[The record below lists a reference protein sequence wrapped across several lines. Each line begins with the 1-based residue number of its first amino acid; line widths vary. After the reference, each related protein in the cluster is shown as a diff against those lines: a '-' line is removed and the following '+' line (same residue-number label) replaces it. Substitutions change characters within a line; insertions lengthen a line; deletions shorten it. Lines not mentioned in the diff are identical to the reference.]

1 MRLQRLA
8 IFLAQ
13 MITLGLAIAFI
24 LTVFWPGLIQQV
36 QPTIE
41 IRESNPATGN
51 ARTSGPV
58 SYASA
63 VEKAAPAVVNINT
76 AKVVTVRRNPFF
88 DDPVFRQFFGIAP
101 GSGGSSKRLETS
113 LGSGV
118 IFSEQG
124 YILTNHHVINGADAI
139 QVFLRDGRSAPA
151 RLIGSDP
158 ETDVAVLKID
168 LPKLPV
174 ITLGQSDKSRI
185 GDVVLAIGNPFGVG
199 QTVTMGIVSATGRSK
214 LGINTFENFI
224 QTDAAINPGNS
235 GGALVDANGNLI
247 GINTAIFSQSGGS
260 VGIGFAIPISLAKN
274 VMEQIIQYGHPQ
286 RGWLGIEAQ
295 QLTSELASALKMPP
309 DTKGVVVTGLLRGGP
324 ADRAGLQ
331 PGDVIVSI
339 DNEVLKDARQA
350 LGLIAQRKP
359 GEKIHLQILR
369 GSKHMTLEAK
379 AIERPAQALRSE

>member
-1 MRLQRLA
+1 MRLQRTAL
-8 IFLAQ
+8 FLAQ
-13 MITLGLAIAFI
+13 MITLGLAIAFV
-24 LTVFWPGLIQQV
+24 LTVFWPGLIQRE

-41 IRESNPATGN
+41 IRESTTPAGI
-51 ARTSGPV
+51 APSSGPV
-58 SYASA
+58 SYANA

-76 AKVVTVRRNPFF
+76 AKLVTVRRNPFF
-88 DDPVFRQFFGIAP
+88 DDPVFRQFFGTAP
-101 GSGGSSKRLETS
+101 DGGGARKRLETS

-118 IFSEQG
+118 IFSGQG
-124 YILTNHHVINGADAI
+124 YILTNHHVIHGADAI

-168 LPKLPV
+168 LPALPV
-174 ITLGQSDKSRI
+174 ITLGQSDKTHI

-260 VGIGFAIPISLAKN
+260 VGIGFAIPISLAKD
-274 VMEQIIQYGHPQ
+274 VMEQIIQHGRPQ

-295 QLTSELASALKMPP
+295 QLTAELSAALKLPP

-324 ADRAGLQ
+324 ADRAGLR

-339 DNEVLKDARQA
+339 DNDALSDARQA

-359 GEKIHLQILR
+359 GEKIRLQIVREGKSL
-369 GSKHMTLEAK
+369 SLEAK
-379 AIERPAQALRSE
+379 TIERPPQALRSE

>member
-24 LTVFWPGLIQQV
+24 LTVFWPGLIQQG

-41 IRESNPATGN
+41 IRESSPATGN

-101 GSGGSSKRLETS
+101 GNDGSSKRLETS

-350 LGLIAQRKP
+350 LGLIAERKP
-359 GEKIHLQILR
+359 GEKIHLRILR
-369 GSKHMTLEAK
+369 AGKRMTLEAK
-379 AIERPAQALRSE
+379 AIERPPQALRSE